1 MHERKTSL
9 MYIDLPQSQSFLID
23 ESYSII
29 QKKGIAQRTH
39 QLGTTHTPES

>member
-29 QKKGIAQRTH
+29 QKKASLNALTN
-39 QLGTTHTPES
+39 